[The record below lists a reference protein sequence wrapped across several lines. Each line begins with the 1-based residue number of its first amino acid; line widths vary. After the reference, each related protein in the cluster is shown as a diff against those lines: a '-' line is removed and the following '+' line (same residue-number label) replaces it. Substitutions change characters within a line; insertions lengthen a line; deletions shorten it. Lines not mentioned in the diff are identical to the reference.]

1 MEVVSK
7 RLLKELREIEKEA
20 KAHPEIIDL
29 SPESDDN
36 LLHWRAIL
44 AGLPDTPYEDGRDL
58 LGYFKNSLVTGLDIK
73 IHRSGHFLA
82 PHKP

>member
-44 AGLPDTPYEDGRDL
+44 AGLPDTPYEGKKKKKTWLFR
-58 LGYFKNSLVTGLDIK
+58 YK
-73 IHRSGHFLA
+73 HRNILFYRWTI
-82 PHKP
+82 